1 MTKKEILAD
10 FYGKVGDKISP
21 DVFAD
26 FSDQM
31 LAASD
36 FNPDDYVPKSEYDNL
51 LAQHKT
57 LAENFKKRYLSETLG
72 VAVAGG
78 EKQEVVGDKVD
89 DEEETE
95 ETEVIE
101 TEDDND
107 ETLPDLVK

>member
-31 LAASD
+31 LAVSD
-36 FNPDDYVPKSEYDNL
+36 FNPDEYVPKGDYDNL

-72 VAVAGG
+72 VAVTGD

-89 DEEETE
+89 DEDETNEEV
-95 ETEVIE
+95 EVIE
-101 TEDDND
+101 NEDND
-107 ETLPDLVK
+107 GSLPDLVK

>member
-10 FYGKVGDKISP
+10 FYGKVGAKISP

-36 FNPDDYVPKSEYDNL
+36 FNPDDYVPQSDYDNL

-72 VAVAGG
+72 VAVAGD

-101 TEDDND
+101 TEDDDD

>member
-36 FNPDDYVPKSEYDNL
+36 FNPDDYVLFSDER
-51 LAQHKT
+51 T
-57 LAENFKKRYLSETLG
+57 
-72 VAVAGG
+72 AVTQGRD
-78 EKQEVVGDKVD
+78 VR
-89 DEEETE
+89 
-95 ETEVIE
+95 
-101 TEDDND
+101 ND
-107 ETLPDLVK
+107 